1 MGPVFRNQTVSGESC
16 MRRFLS
22 VAVVALCV
30 VTMLFAKG
38 TGGAPFTATFA
49 VASGGTGVFS
59 DNQGPYQ
66 NGVSGVKSY
75 IGSGGKDYDLV
86 TYSTTRYLTIVAP
99 TSQSWTNSKLPQSG
113 SYQVDFYGVNFYGP
127 YSTMGPGTTAQVHG
141 VLQFHYL
148 GNTYQL
154 DYQTL
159 EVVRDPTNGAYHF
172 SSIPG
177 PWSPV
182 PSSSNAMLSLVR
194 KGGNVNYGTVV
205 LPIQFDIQ

>member
-1 MGPVFRNQTVSGESC
+1 
-16 MRRFLS
+16 MRRSLS
-22 VAVVALCV
+22 IALLTLCV
-30 VTMLFAKG
+30 FSMLFAKG
-38 TGGAPFTATFA
+38 TGGTPMTATFQP
-49 VASGGTGVFS
+49 STGAIGVYS
-59 DNQGPYQ
+59 DNQGPYL
-66 NGVSGVKSY
+66 NGVGGVKSY

-86 TYSTTRYLTIVAP
+86 TYSTGRNLTITFDP
-99 TSQSWTNSKLPQSG
+99 NSPQVWNGNAKLPQSN

-127 YSTMGPGTTAQVHG
+127 FSTMAPGTTAQVHG

-148 GNTYQL
+148 KNTYQL

-159 EVVRDPTNGAYHF
+159 EVVRDATSGAYHF

-182 PSSSNAMLSLVR
+182 PSNSNAMLSLVR

>member
-1 MGPVFRNQTVSGESC
+1 
-16 MRRFLS
+16 MRRSSSIAILI
-22 VAVVALCV
+22 VCV
-30 VTMLFAKG
+30 VSMLFAKG
-38 TGGAPFTATFA
+38 TGGTPMTATFA
-49 VASGGTGVFS
+49 PPSGAVGVYS
-59 DNQGPYQ
+59 DNQGPYM
-66 NGVSGVKSY
+66 NGVGGVKSY

-86 TYSTTRYLTIVAP
+86 TYSTGRYLTITFDSSAP
-99 TSQSWTNSKLPQSG
+99 LVWGTNAKLPQNS

-127 YSTMGPGTTAQVHG
+127 YSSMAPGTTAQVHG

-148 GNTYQL
+148 SNTYQL

-159 EVVRDPTNGAYHF
+159 EVVRDATSGAYHI
-172 SSIPG
+172 SSIRG

-182 PSSSNAMLSLVR
+182 PSNSNAMLSLVR